1 MLVFILYSNLKFL
14 YIFFEEEVGSKI
26 LFDGVFKLLFRFLLK
41 LFRSFFKCFG
51 SSFFFNCIFIY
62 VNYRVKWDK
71 LIVVCLIIKIEEC
84 IG

>member
-41 LFRSFFKCFG
+41 LFRRFFKCFG
-51 SSFFFNCIFIY
+51 SSFF
-62 VNYRVKWDK
+62 
-71 LIVVCLIIKIEEC
+71 LIVFLYMLIIELNEIN
-84 IG
+84 

>member
-51 SSFFFNCIFIY
+51 SSFF
-62 VNYRVKWDK
+62 
-71 LIVVCLIIKIEEC
+71 LILFLYILIIKLNEIN
-84 IG
+84 

>member
-1 MLVFILYSNLKFL
+1 MLMLVFILYSNLKFL

-51 SSFFFNCIFIY
+51 SSFF
-62 VNYRVKWDK
+62 
-71 LIVVCLIIKIEEC
+71 
-84 IG
+84 